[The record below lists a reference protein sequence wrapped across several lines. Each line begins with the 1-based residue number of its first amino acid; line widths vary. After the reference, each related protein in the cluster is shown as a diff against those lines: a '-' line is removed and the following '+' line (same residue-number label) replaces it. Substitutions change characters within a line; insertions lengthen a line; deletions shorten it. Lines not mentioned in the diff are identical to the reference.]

1 MKKMISLFKA
11 SMTEGMNLFKVK
23 TKKKSPFTK
32 VVLPILIAILLM
44 GVMYSYSELIME
56 KLAPVNMQFVLL
68 TIFIIL
74 TSVLIIVEGI
84 YKSGNLL
91 FNCKDD
97 DLLLSLPIKKSTV
110 LFIRVFKF
118 YIFELLYN
126 SIFLLPAMLVY
137 AKYTNPDI
145 LFYIVSLIG
154 LLLFPIIPILISC
167 LIGTVITFVAS
178 KFRGKNIVQ
187 TLITVIFLLG
197 VLYFSYNSE
206 NLFNDIAKNAANIND
221 FITKLYYP
229 AGAYIELINKFDVIK
244 LFEFI
249 LINLGLLAI
258 SIALIG
264 RVYFNINSN
273 VKGIKRKK
281 NNTKYTIKTLTPT
294 RALIKKEFNRFI
306 NSPVFVTNAG
316 FGLVLFIIGAILIAV
331 KFDSFMEM
339 LTQSGMPISLEYI
352 KDCMPVVL
360 LGLLCFTSFLTSITS
375 SMISLEGKSFNI
387 LKSLPI
393 KPYKIIKSKVMTAVL
408 IMLPCILIGDII
420 IFARFG
426 FDLLSIVFILVASI
440 ILPLIA
446 ETMGIIINLKYP
458 RMDAKNDTEVVKQS
472 MSSAISVFAGM
483 AIIGVTVFLLFKA
496 VTSNISNIITMLIFV
511 ITFGIIYLLLDIF
524 LHKICNRSFENISV

>member
-1 MKKMISLFKA
+1 MKKMISLIKA
-11 SMTEGMNLFKVK
+11 SMTEGMNLFRVN
-23 TKKKSPFTK
+23 TKKRSAFTK
-32 VVLPILIAILLM
+32 IVLPILIALLLM

-68 TIFIIL
+68 TVFIIL
-74 TSVLIIVEGI
+74 TSVLIIIEGI

-126 SIFLLPAMLVY
+126 SIFLLPAMIVY
-137 AKYTNPDI
+137 ARYTNPDI

-154 LLLFPIIPILISC
+154 LILFPIIPILISC

-178 KFRGKNIVQ
+178 KFKGKNIVQ

-229 AGAYIELINKFDVIK
+229 AGAYIELITKFDIIK
-244 LFEFI
+244 LLEFI
-249 LINLGLLAI
+249 FINLGLFAI
-258 SIALIG
+258 AIALIG

-281 NNTKYTIKTLTPT
+281 NNTKYTIKTSTPT

-316 FGLVLFIIGAILIAV
+316 FGLVLFIIASILIAV
-331 KFDSFMEM
+331 KFDSFIEM
-339 LTQSGMPISLEYI
+339 FTQNGIPISLEYI
-352 KDCMPVVL
+352 KGCMPVAL
-360 LGLLCFTSFLTSITS
+360 LGLICCTSFMTSITS

-393 KPYKIIKSKVMTAVL
+393 KPYKIIQSKVMTV
-408 IMLPCILIGDII
+408 
-420 IFARFG
+420 RFG
-426 FDLLSIVFILVASI
+426 FDLLSIVFVLVASI

-458 RMDAKNDTEVVKQS
+458 RMDAENDTEVVKQS
-472 MSSAISVFAGM
+472 MSSAISVFVGM
-483 AIIGVTVFLLFKA
+483 AIIGITVFLLFKA
-496 VTSNISNIITMLIFV
+496 VTSNISNIIIMLIFV
-511 ITFGIIYLLLDIF
+511 IAFGIIYLLLDIV
-524 LHKICNRSFENISV
+524 LHKICNKSFENISV